1 MRILLVE
8 DDKDLSM
15 TLKYELETEG
25 YDVDVCNDGADVLLY
40 VEQTVYDIIL
50 LDRMLPHLDGISI
63 LKEIRK
69 KEMMVPVIMLTA
81 LGELDQKLTGLN
93 SGADDYLVKPFAF
106 EELAARIRCIC
117 RRPGNLMLDS
127 TVSFAD
133 IKLNTSSYLLMG
145 DNGSCT
151 LSKTEGQLLEFF
163 LKNPNQTLPRNTII
177 SKIWGPDGAVE
188 DGNLDNYMYFIRRRL
203 SKISSRVSIR
213 TIRGVGYQLEET
225 DV

>member
-8 DDKDLSM
+8 DDKDLSL
-15 TLKYELETEG
+15 TLKYQLETEG
-25 YDVDVCNDGADVLLY
+25 YDVDTCYDGADAWLY
-40 VEQTVYDIIL
+40 IKQTIYDMIL

-63 LKEIRK
+63 LKRIREK
-69 KEMMVPVIMLTA
+69 QMMVPVIMLTA

-106 EELAARIRCIC
+106 EELSARIRCIC
-117 RRPGNLMLDS
+117 RRPGNLMLDCTITFS
-127 TVSFAD
+127 DVKLATDSF
-133 IKLNTSSYLLMG
+133 LLTG
-145 DNGSCT
+145 NNGQCT

-163 LKNPNQTLPRNTII
+163 LRNPNQTLPRNTII
-177 SKIWGPDGAVE
+177 NKIWGPDGAVE

-203 SKISSRVSIR
+203 SKISSNVSIR

-225 DV
+225 NV